1 MQIPVQTRAPA
12 PERITSIMNTKFIK
26 YIISIK
32 HKLNCNSY
40 LHFRMSDCSSKDG
53 LRNASDLNQ
62 KKLMAHKKGRNANP
76 AAFCVNKT
84 LAMILTIAKVKSLP

>member
-1 MQIPVQTRAPA
+1 
-12 PERITSIMNTKFIK
+12 
-26 YIISIK
+26 
-32 HKLNCNSY
+32 
-40 LHFRMSDCSSKDG
+40 MSDCSSKDG

-62 KKLMAHKKGRNANP
+62 KKLIAHKKGRNANP